1 MPMKGSGTGELAVV
15 DRFDSGVGWIAYPEE
30 TMQRTAHAVESD
42 GRLWILD
49 PVDAAGLDELLE
61 SYADPAGVVVLLDR
75 HKRDAA
81 AVAERHEVPVSLPE
95 PLSGVADD
103 LDAETEV
110 YSRTLPKTEFRTIT
124 VVDNRF
130 WHEVALYDRDRGTLI
145 VAEAVGTVEFFT
157 TDVERLGVHPA
168 LRLFPPRKPLG
179 GLSPDSV
186 LVGHGPGVFDDA
198 ANALRVALARSRKSA
213 PKYYAGLLLTPLR

>member
-1 MPMKGSGTGELAVV
+1 MSTLDVV
-15 DRFDSGVGWIAYPEE
+15 DRWDGGISWTLAEEVGGMHRTSHAIETEAGVWVI
-30 TMQRTAHAVESD
+30 
-42 GRLWILD
+42 D
-49 PVDAAGLDELLE
+49 PVDAPGLDDEL
-61 SYADPAGVVVLLDR
+61 ADLGEVAGVTLLLDR